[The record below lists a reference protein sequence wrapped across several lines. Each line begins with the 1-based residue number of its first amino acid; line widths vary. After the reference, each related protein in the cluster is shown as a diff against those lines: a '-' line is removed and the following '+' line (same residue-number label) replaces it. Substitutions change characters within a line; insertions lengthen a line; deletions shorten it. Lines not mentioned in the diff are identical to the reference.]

1 MIEQRKVE
9 KEISFTNINTA
20 PTGYTLVWND
30 EFNGT
35 TLDISK
41 WVSDRSCTYWN
52 LIASNTYLDGNSN
65 VVFRAT
71 NDSNGINGG
80 YIASGCDPIGTYKY
94 AFTYGYIELR
104 AKAPD
109 TNQIDGIGW
118 DMWLSGSTQW
128 PPEID
133 ITESGSGP
141 YNTYSGINCLN
152 MTRHCCADNDSTC
165 DGTNEGSGS
174 NCSSA
179 RAKGK
184 INVYIK
190 DIDSNPV
197 NLGKDF
203 HIYGCEW
210 TPTYVS
216 WLLDGVEVNRVTT
229 GIPKTPMYIIAG
241 IAPGSVG
248 NINSNTPFPSYMYL
262 DYVRIYQK
270 STTPTLSKITVSPS
284 STDVNVGS
292 TVQLTANCTDQN
304 GDPISCALAWN
315 SSNTLVATVDPNGLV
330 TGIIA
335 GTVNVTAS
343 SGTIQSNASIVT
355 VKSAQILSSILTS
368 PTSTNVNVGSTI
380 QLTTTCKDQNTNT
393 MKCPTLSWSSSNTS
407 VATVD
412 PNGLVTGIIAGTVN
426 VTASSGTIQSNAS
439 VIIVTTTTNLILN
452 PGVENGTGSGTSGV
466 PNNWG
471 KYSAGTT
478 PSAPYTWPEIGRNN
492 TKAVAINFP
501 RNYSGRSSW
510 IQTITTTSGLKDS
523 TLYTLS
529 GYMKLQNVVASG
541 GARIGIDWY
550 SSPGYLSSQTITT
563 QTGTKDWPT
572 APYSGIVT
580 SPSGVTKA
588 VIWLQLINA
597 SGKVYFDDISL
608 TAKA

>member
-343 SGTIQSNASIVT
+343 SGTIQSNAS
-355 VKSAQILSSILTS
+355 
-368 PTSTNVNVGSTI
+368 
-380 QLTTTCKDQNTNT
+380 
-393 MKCPTLSWSSSNTS
+393 
-407 VATVD
+407 
-412 PNGLVTGIIAGTVN
+412 
-426 VTASSGTIQSNAS
+426 